1 METVEAIGADAP
13 PSVAPAL
20 RHDWSAAEVE
30 ALLALPFAELM
41 FRAQTAHRRHFDPNQ
56 VQMSTLLSIKTGGCP
71 EDCAYC
77 PQSARYDTG
86 LVAAQRLMSARRG
99 AGRSPARPRRRR
111 DTLLHGRRLAQPER
125 PRPGRGRS
133 EMVAGVKA
141 LGMETC
147 VTLGMLSAAQAE
159 RDSPPPASTS
169 TTTISTRRR
178 RSTAKSSR
186 RGPTRTGS
194 RPWATCA
201 TRASTSA
208 AAASSAWANRAAT
221 ART

>member
-30 ALLALPFAELM
+30 VLLALPFAELM

-86 LVAAQRLMSARRG
+86 LEAGKLMSRDEVLAEARRARE
-99 AGRSPARPRRRR
+99 AG
-111 DTLLHGRRLAQPER
+111 
-125 PRPGRGRS
+125 
-133 EMVAGVKA
+133 
-141 LGMETC
+141 
-147 VTLGMLSAAQAE
+147 
-159 RDSPPPASTS
+159 
-169 TTTISTRRR
+169 
-178 RSTAKSSR
+178 
-186 RGPTRTGS
+186 
-194 RPWATCA
+194 A
-201 TRASTSA
+201 TRYCMGA
-208 AAASSAWANRAAT
+208 A
-221 ART
+221 